1 MNARF
6 HTCLLIDD
14 NPLENFINANLILR
28 GNFADEVMAFES
40 TEEALNL
47 IRNQAIHPDVI
58 FLDIRMPVMDGFK
71 FLREYAKIDA
81 NDNTTIFML
90 SSSCNPRDIAN
101 ATNSKYITKFI
112 QKPLTSEKLSEQQS
126 FT

>member
-28 GNFADEVMAFES
+28 GNFADEVIAVES

-47 IRNQAIHPDVI
+47 ILEHAIHPNVI

-71 FLREYAKIDA
+71 FLKEYAKIDSKE
-81 NDNTTIFML
+81 NTEIFML
-90 SSSCNPRDIAN
+90 SSSCNPRDIEN
-101 ATNSKYITKFI
+101 AENS
-112 QKPLTSEKLSEQQS
+112 
-126 FT
+126 

>member
-28 GNFADEVMAFES
+28 GNFANEVIASES

-47 IRNQAIHPDVI
+47 IRKQAVRPDVI

-71 FLREYAKIDA
+71 FLKEYAKIDP
-81 NDNTTIFML
+81 NDNIRIFML

-101 ATNSKYITKFI
+101 AENSKYVTKFI
-112 QKPLTSEKLSEQQS
+112 QKPLTSEKLFEQ
-126 FT
+126 